1 MMTKRLFRDLAFLF
15 VSATLSASACGS
27 SSPVTAGSAGTSG
40 GSGGTAGSAGGG
52 AMVTTDAAPAD
63 GCPKSALS
71 ILFNPMYSAYD
82 GMHMFQLPAVVNGID
97 PTAVQVTWSASDPSM
112 VALEPD
118 STTGG
123 VMITMQKAGN
133 VSIVATT
140 GSLCGVA
147 PLSITAATTADWMA
161 GSDRYNNG
169 VVLNRIPRPG
179 MSTDGGVDA
188 KCTDC
193 HGDTA
198 SAGPFKTVQHTPEQT
213 GGFSDDDLMNIF
225 QMGVVPK
232 GGYFDTTIVSYA
244 RWQSFHKWDVGDS
257 AKGLV
262 VYLRSLTP
270 AAQTGVPN
278 FGGRYDGG
286 VRDGG
291 FGMRDGGFGMREG
304 GGMRPDAAAGQ

>member
-1 MMTKRLFRDLAFLF
+1 MMTKRPFLNLAFLF
-15 VSATLSASACGS
+15 VSATLAACGS
-27 SSPVTAGSAGTSG
+27 SSPAKTGGAGTSG
-40 GSGGTAGSAGGG
+40 GGTGTAGSGG
-52 AMVTTDAAPAD
+52 AMVMTDAAPVD

-97 PTAVQVTWSASDPSM
+97 PTQVEIDWSASDPSM

-118 STTGG
+118 PTTGG

-133 VSIVATT
+133 VSIIATA

-147 PLSITAATTADWMA
+147 PLSITAATPADWMA
-161 GSDRYNNG
+161 GSDRYNSG
-169 VVLNRIPRPG
+169 IVLNRIPRPG
-179 MSTDGGVDA
+179 MSADGGTDV

-198 SAGPFKTVQHTPEQT
+198 STGPFKTVQHTPEQT
-213 GGFSDDDLMNIF
+213 GGFSDADLMGIF

-244 RWQSFHKWDVGDS
+244 MWQSFHKWDVGDS

-262 VYLRSLTP
+262 VYLRSLAP
-270 AAQTGVPN
+270 AMQTGVPN
-278 FGGRYDGG
+278 FGGRFDGG
-286 VRDGG
+286 IP
-291 FGMRDGGFGMREG
+291 MRDGGFGMREG
-304 GGMRPDAAAGQ
+304 GGMRPGPDAAAGQ